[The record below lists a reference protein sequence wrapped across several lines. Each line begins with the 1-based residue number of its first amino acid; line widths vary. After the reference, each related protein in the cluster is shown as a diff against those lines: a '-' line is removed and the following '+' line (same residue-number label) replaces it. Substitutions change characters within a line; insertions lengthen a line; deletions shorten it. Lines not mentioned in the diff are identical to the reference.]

1 LDKNRIASL
10 FHVIGARVTSLDLVT
25 ELSLAAKMQSESEP
39 ALSPSLTSIA
49 SLLRMAAP
57 WLCMTA
63 RSHALHILYFV
74 CLDHRVMDD
83 ANILNSIQDAMEAIT
98 CSFTDNKRL
107 VAGLND
113 ILAPLVSRVRD
124 AGLQRKLVCALPDR
138 SPLTAYV
145 QRYLALSFLLSPEL
159 VDAPLSDPKIPRM
172 IHRLL
177 NTATQFRVDKH
188 TNYGHLADRMILLD
202 IAVGPGL
209 LSVPYQPLVSPAPS
223 QAGSSSPITA
233 PVPDSSEMKEFNKE
247 ADALVQHVKM
257 IGNSMVEA
265 GAVVDFSILEAK
277 DATERLC
284 ARLEHAVRVG
294 GKKVHNPFATDE
306 DEQQQQ
312 QRRLFK
318 FLGKPKESL
327 QQAPRRGI
335 FDMDGGG
342 GGGGGG
348 ESEAASDTTL

>member
-1 LDKNRIASL
+1 
-10 FHVIGARVTSLDLVT
+10 
-25 ELSLAAKMQSESEP
+25 
-39 ALSPSLTSIA
+39 
-49 SLLRMAAP
+49 
-57 WLCMTA
+57 MTA

-107 VAGLND
+107 VAGVGSPWPSEEHTLMQLQLND

-265 GAVVDFSILEAK
+265 GAVVDFSILGQGCYGA
-277 DATERLC
+277 
-284 ARLEHAVRVG
+284 AVRTPRARG
-294 GKKVHNPFATDE
+294 QSRRQESAQSFRHRRGRAATTTTA
-306 DEQQQQ
+306 
-312 QRRLFK
+312 
-318 FLGKPKESL
+318 SL
-327 QQAPRRGI
+327 QVL
-335 FDMDGGG
+335 
-342 GGGGGG
+342 G
-348 ESEAASDTTL
+348 ETQGVLATSTTARHL